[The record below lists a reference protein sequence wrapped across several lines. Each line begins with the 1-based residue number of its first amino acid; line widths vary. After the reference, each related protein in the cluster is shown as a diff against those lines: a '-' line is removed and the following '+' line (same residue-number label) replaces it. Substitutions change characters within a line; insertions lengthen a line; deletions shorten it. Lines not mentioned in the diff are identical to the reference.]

1 MNAPPD
7 PTAPKAEWRAWARA
21 IPVAHASGAVTRGLT
36 SWPPMHGIVATY
48 LAMPEEIDLSALE
61 GLDRMR
67 TVVPRTEPD
76 NSLTLHW
83 QSSSPMTRHPYGF
96 DEPDRTSTP
105 IDLDSIDVVLVPG
118 LAFDRHG
125 NRLGRGAGMYDR
137 LLDALPVGV
146 VRVGVATD
154 ATFVD
159 ALPTELHD
167 QRVDWVATES
177 GVRSCAPDIPAST
190 GLVVDRAISL
200 GVAPAIV
207 HFPKGTKTSA
217 DAARAVDAELGSI
230 AKSIVFT
237 VGDQEVVVL
246 CSGDHRVDTKKLA
259 SHFGVAK
266 AGPATLDRVREV
278 TGFVAGGTP
287 GLGHDTPLPVVAD
300 VSLCRYRWVWSAGG
314 TPDTVYPV
322 ALERLI
328 AASGAR
334 WADVA
339 ERS

>member
-1 MNAPPD
+1 MNAHPPAD
-7 PTAPKAEWRAWARA
+7 ASKAEWRAWART
-21 IPVAHASGAVTRGLT
+21 IDVARASHAVVEQLS
-36 SWPPMHGIVATY
+36 SWPPVHGVVASY
-48 LAMPEEIDLSALE
+48 LAMSQEIDLAPLE
-61 GLDRMR
+61 ELDRVR
-67 TVVPRTEPD
+67 VVVPRTEPD

-83 QSSSPMTRHPYGF
+83 RSTAAMTAHPFGF
-96 DEPDRTSTP
+96 DEPDRSSVP
-105 IDLDSIDVVLVPG
+105 IDVDVLDVVLVPG
-118 LAFDRHG
+118 LAFDTHG

-137 LLDALPVGV
+137 LLADVPIGV
-146 VRVGVATD
+146 VRIGVATD

-159 ALPTELHD
+159 AIPTEPHD
-167 QRVDWVATES
+167 QRVDWVVTES
-177 GVRSCAPDIPAST
+177 GVHSCVPGIPPST
-190 GLVVDRAISL
+190 AVVVERAIAL

-207 HFPKGTKTSA
+207 YFPKGTKTSQ
-217 DAARAVDAELGSI
+217 DAARAVNTDLGSI

-237 VGDQEVVVL
+237 VGDQEVLVL

-259 SHFGVAK
+259 AHFGAAK
-266 AGPATLDRVREV
+266 ARPATLERVREV

-287 GLGHDTPLPVVAD
+287 GLGHTTPLPVVAD

-322 ALERLI
+322 SLERLV